1 MMPDNSLYMDAT
13 EKVHDY
19 RFVIYDSTG
28 AIVADSGEQIHNIEN
43 NTASYESIDNWTFN
57 INLDEH
63 SLYKI

>member
-1 MMPDNSLYMDAT
+1 MLYVDD
-13 EKVHDY
+13 KKNV
-19 RFVIYDSTG
+19 
-28 AIVADSGEQIHNIEN
+28 IHNIEN